1 MMEREGF
8 FGYADEP
15 WLPTLLD
22 IERMKAEG
30 TDEEKAYWQKFGW
43 EVLDVPEA
51 DTHVKAR
58 MDILKTRFIA
68 NYGWRMLAYETM
80 EQWQVRL
87 QEKFDSVVDRYERA
101 YQLYEDNRD
110 DMMKDAVPGITTT
123 VSSRTTA
130 GGSDKTSNTG
140 SVTDNDSGSDSTT
153 ATSKHSDTPDSM
165 INTSDN
171 YAGTI
176 DKDTSSITYGKKST
190 KTIGTDATTNYG
202 RMDSVEGTTK
212 EIYTGGRIMESINNT
227 IDAWMDI
234 DTAFIHSFENLFS
247 NILWS

>member
-87 QEKFDSVVDRYERA
+87 QEKFDSVVDKYERA
-101 YQLYEDNRD
+101 YTLYETNKTS
-110 DMMKDAVPGITTT
+110 MMEDVLPGIKTTAT
-123 VSSRTTA
+123 GKTTA
-130 GGSDKTSNTG
+130 GGSDTVTG
-140 SVTDNDSGSDSTT
+140 
-153 ATSKHSDTPDSM
+153 KRKFSDTPDSS
-165 INTSDN
+165 INDSDSF
-171 YAGTI
+171 AGNIST
-176 DKDTSSITYGKKST
+176 DDGKTTYGRTDST
-190 KTIGTDATTNYG
+190 NTESKQ
-202 RMDSVEGTTK
+202 V
-212 EIYTGGRIMESINNT
+212 YTGSAIIDAVNET

-247 NILWS
+247 NILWA